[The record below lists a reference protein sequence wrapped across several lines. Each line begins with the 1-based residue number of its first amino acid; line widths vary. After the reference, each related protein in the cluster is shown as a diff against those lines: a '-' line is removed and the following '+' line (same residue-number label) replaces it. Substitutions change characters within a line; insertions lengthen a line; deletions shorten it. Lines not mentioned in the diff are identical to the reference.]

1 MLHNALFWQTRP
13 ENLREFKIT
22 DFSCTSDGDGHKYI
36 YLDKD
41 KKEHNN
47 QNDENT
53 AAGRM
58 YEVKDL

>member
-1 MLHNALFWQTRP
+1 LADEAGKISEL
-13 ENLREFKIT
+13 KIT
-22 DFSCTSDGDGHKYI
+22 DFNCTSYGDGHKYI

-41 KKEHNN
+41 EKTKNH

-58 YEVKDL
+58 YEVRGL